1 MDKRWQNRLLVLISA
16 VFLSSAAGYFGW
28 IAADA
33 VEQTEVSTEAISE
46 DTVLVGGM
54 PVGIYMETDGVMVL
68 DTDHIKGID
77 GVEYEPAGH
86 LVKCGDYITG
96 FNGKKID
103 NKKELMESLK
113 ELDKD
118 EVVLQL
124 RRDDE
129 TIDVK
134 VKPVECEPD
143 EYKLGIWVRD
153 NVQGLGT
160 ITFLTG
166 NSEFGALGH
175 GIHDTD
181 TNVLL
186 SIADGT
192 LYKTSIHSIKKGEN
206 GIPGSMEGIIV
217 YNGYNSLGTIEK
229 NTDEGIYGKVDKIDE
244 LFTEQIPVQV
254 ASKDE
259 VEVGDATIRCFV
271 DNEVKEYNIKVTDI
285 DYSGREVNKG
295 LVIQVTDP
303 ELLEKT
309 GGIIQGM
316 SGSPILQNG
325 KLIGAVTHVFV
336 QDSTKGY
343 GIFIENMLENVASH
357 SLSN

>member
-1 MDKRWQNRLLVLISA
+1 MRRHWHGKILAFFFI
-16 VFLSSAAGYFGW
+16 VFLSAAVGCFGW
-28 IAADA
+28 AAINPA
-33 VEQTEVSTEAISE
+33 EQTEVSTEAISG

-68 DTDHIKGID
+68 DTEHIEGLD
-77 GVEYEPAGH
+77 GTAYEPAAH
-86 LVKCGDYITG
+86 LVKGGDYITAL
-96 FNGKKID
+96 NGKTIE
-103 NKKELMESLK
+103 NKKDLMNALK
-113 ELDKD
+113 KLDEKT
-118 EVVLQL
+118 VVLQL
-124 RRDDE
+124 RRDEE
-129 TIDVK
+129 TLDVK
-134 VKPVECEPD
+134 IQPVECKPD

-153 NVQGLGT
+153 NIQGLGT
-160 ITFLTG
+160 ITFLTK
-166 NSEFGALGH
+166 SSRFGALGH
-175 GIHDTD
+175 GIHDID

-217 YNGYNSLGTIEK
+217 YNGYNKLGTVEK
-229 NTDEGIYGKVDKIDE
+229 NTEEGIYGRLDKIDD
-244 LFTEQIPVQV
+244 LFAEQIPVET
-254 ASKDE
+254 ASVDE
-259 VEVGDATIRCFV
+259 IETGDATMRCYI
-271 DNEVKEYNIKVTDI
+271 DNEVHEYSIKVTDI
-285 DYSGREVNKG
+285 DYSGQEVNKG

-343 GIFIENMLENVASH
+343 GIFIENMLQNVM
-357 SLSN
+357 